1 MREPLRLIVWDAVPA
16 LVCEEVKDGVCV
28 PVCVREPLG
37 LIVWDAVPAL
47 VCEEVKDGV
56 CVPVTLPVFV

>member
-1 MREPLRLIVWDAVPA
+1 MFVTVPLMLD
-16 LVCEEVKDGVCV
+16 DGVCV